1 MIEGDTLPKLIAAL
15 LLIPPIVFGQTTL
28 TTAEIAKRVSPS
40 VVVIEGKTD
49 SGDLLGSGF
58 IVSKDGRIVT
68 NLHVIRDMKTA
79 SVQLANGEI
88 FDSPS
93 VLAIDQR
100 RDLAIVQIAGFNLP
114 ALELG
119 DSDVLMVGEPLVIVG
134 SPSGLEGTV
143 TAGILS
149 SVRDTGEGFKVLQT
163 DASVNPGNSGGPLV
177 NGRGQA
183 IGVVSFRLKSSE
195 GLNFG
200 IPINYVRGLMSNLH
214 EPMSL
219 KQMRGSLG
227 GNTSAAQQDTGPSL
241 RETLDWLKEKL
252 PLATRHYTYTL
263 PVTPLATSGTTDVT
277 LRTIPIAFESC
288 TVSFDFI
295 DTRRSEKYPDS
306 PRSQTTRQ
314 TIPLGALTG
323 GLIEK
328 DYLNKVDNTIEAS
341 WVFLNT
347 ASQVVLSES
356 YENLH
361 DPHKSESTDYA
372 FLVLFDESVAQRVLD
387 AFKHAADLCRGK
399 EAF

>member
-1 MIEGDTLPKLIAAL
+1 
-15 LLIPPIVFGQTTL
+15 
-28 TTAEIAKRVSPS
+28 
-40 VVVIEGKTD
+40 
-49 SGDLLGSGF
+49 
-58 IVSKDGRIVT
+58 
-68 NLHVIRDMKTA
+68 
-79 SVQLANGEI
+79 
-88 FDSPS
+88 
-93 VLAIDQR
+93 
-100 RDLAIVQIAGFNLP
+100 
-114 ALELG
+114 
-119 DSDVLMVGEPLVIVG
+119 
-134 SPSGLEGTV
+134 
-143 TAGILS
+143 
-149 SVRDTGEGFKVLQT
+149 
-163 DASVNPGNSGGPLV
+163 
-177 NGRGQA
+177 
-183 IGVVSFRLKSSE
+183 
-195 GLNFG
+195 
-200 IPINYVRGLMSNLH
+200 
-214 EPMSL
+214 
-219 KQMRGSLG
+219 
-227 GNTSAAQQDTGPSL
+227 
-241 RETLDWLKEKL
+241 
-252 PLATRHYTYTL
+252 
-263 PVTPLATSGTTDVT
+263 LATSGTTDVT